1 MEMQVKFNFDGKE
14 SNLKCTVAL
23 DAKNHLVCRTNS
35 PQLRRE
41 FVAKHLTELTQEN
54 IWPDDSYPDELYGS
68 KVLLK
73 NFISDFEGT
82 LKKYDYSPDMMD
94 FANEI
99 HYYDHIVDSDAPEF
113 HKHLMKLS
121 AFYHEITSMLEYYT
135 HKVIDLAGLD
145 YKKELIGLPMT
156 IRTFKPVNTLEALA
170 ENSTEYQKGLS
181 NIYFLKE
188 LIDTF
193 EYKPEEYDL
202 IPFLE
207 EHRHCTKSDIFELIV
222 FVEFMNKVCTYWDG
236 MTIQIM
242 NYSKIRDKMIDKEV
256 EESKFTK
263 KAKKPVEFTNPNYKN
278 AVSEFERSNPTAERG
293 LYINKDL
300 KIWWAL
306 NPDYKDVKN
315 GEVVNINEC
324 PIIDYHGDRVACNF
338 KYKGTD
344 EKRNIWYSRDHE
356 EWHRQIDFPLNDRE
370 NGVED
375 TFRVEKIPNP
385 KKIKAGKPIEV
396 KEPKPIK
403 REKIY
408 LSSRIGTQEKYIIP
422 TKMVTGQILNWI
434 YQQDPINPKT
444 NAPVHE
450 KFINGLML
458 ATTKYLIDKSN
469 RDIPDF
475 DYLDMSEKEFID
487 LLSDLMFN
495 NESTRDW
502 YMALNISYAEA
513 KAGVTVQDRYSGRD
527 AEKISFVSRF
537 NTIPWENNFIDICAL
552 GQNVVVSVI
561 SEVDKENL
569 MKIHK
574 NETTIPNK
582 TANG

>member
-23 DAKNHLVCRTNS
+23 DGNNHLVCRTKS

-41 FVAKHLTELTQEN
+41 FVTKHFDELTQEK
-54 IWPDDSYPDELYGS
+54 IWPDDNYPDELYGA

-82 LKKYDYSPDMMD
+82 LKKYDYNPNMMD

-99 HYYDHIVDSDAPEF
+99 QYYDHIVNSDNPEF

-135 HKVIDLAGLD
+135 HKVIDLAGLS
-145 YKKELIGLPMT
+145 YKKELIGLPFA
-156 IRTFKPVNTLEALA
+156 IRNFKPAQTLEALS
-170 ENSTEYQKGLS
+170 ENSSEYQKGLS

-193 EYKPEEYDL
+193 SYRPEDYDL
-202 IPFLE
+202 LPFLE
-207 EHRHCTKSDIFELIV
+207 EHRRCTKSDIHELIT
-222 FVEFMNKVCTYWDG
+222 FVEFMNKICTYWDG

-242 NYSKIRDKMIDKEV
+242 NYSKIRDKQIDKEIK
-256 EESKFTK
+256 ESKST
-263 KAKKPVEFTNPNYKN
+263 KKPVEFTNPNYKS
-278 AVSEFERSNPTAERG
+278 AISEFERSNPVAERG
-293 LYINKDL
+293 VYINKDL
-300 KIWWAL
+300 KIWWAR

-315 GEVVNINEC
+315 GEVVDINEC
-324 PIIDYHGDRVACNF
+324 PIIDYNGDRVACNL

-344 EKRNIWYSRDHE
+344 EKRNVWYSRDCQN
-356 EWHRQIDFPLNDRE
+356 WYRQIDLPLNDRE
-370 NGVED
+370 NGIED
-375 TFRVEKIPNP
+375 IFRVEKEPKLEKIRAVNP
-385 KKIKAGKPIEV
+385 IKVE
-396 KEPKPIK
+396 EPKPIK

-408 LSSRIGTQEKYIIP
+408 LSRRIGTQEKYIIP

-487 LLSDLMFN
+487 LLSDLIFN

-513 KAGVTVQDRYSGRD
+513 KAGVTVQDRYNGTD

-561 SEVDKENL
+561 SEVDKDNL
-569 MKIHK
+569 MKLHK
-574 NETTIPNK
+574 DNTTIPNK
-582 TANG
+582 TAND

>member
-23 DAKNHLVCRTNS
+23 DGNNHLVCRTKS

-41 FVAKHLTELTQEN
+41 FVTKHFDELTQEK
-54 IWPDDSYPDELYGS
+54 IWPDDNYPDELYGA

-82 LKKYDYSPDMMD
+82 LKKYGYSPDMMD
-94 FANEI
+94 FVNEI
-99 HYYDHIVDSDAPEF
+99 HYYDHVVDSDAPEF

-135 HKVIDLAGLD
+135 HKVIDLAGLS
-145 YKKELIGLPMT
+145 YKKELVGLPMA
-156 IRTFKPVNTLEALA
+156 IRTFKPVNSLELLA
-170 ENSTEYQKGLS
+170 ENSTDYQKGLS

-193 EYKPEEYDL
+193 EYEPEEYDL

-207 EHRHCTKSDIFELIV
+207 EHRHCTKSDIHELIT
-222 FVEFMNKVCTYWDG
+222 FVEFMNKVCTYWDD

-242 NYSKIRDKMIDKEV
+242 NYSKIRDKKIDRIT
-256 EESKFTK
+256 SSNHK
-263 KAKKPVEFTNPNYKN
+263 KFTNPNYNN
-278 AVSEFERSNPTAERG
+278 AVKEFTKNDDEDSERG
-293 LYINKDL
+293 IYINNDL
-300 KIWWAL
+300 KIHWVL
-306 NPDYKDVKN
+306 NPDYKDTKKD
-315 GEVVNINEC
+315 EVIDVNAC
-324 PIIDYHGDRVACNF
+324 PIIDYNGERVACNF

-344 EKRNIWYSRDHE
+344 DKMNVYYSRD
-356 EWHRQIDFPLNDRE
+356 RQKWYRQVDAPLNERE
-370 NGVED
+370 NGIED
-375 TFRVEKIPNP
+375 TFRVEKSPQ
-385 KKIKAGKPIEV
+385 KIKACNPIKVE
-396 KEPKPIK
+396 EPKPIK

-408 LSSRIGTQEKYIIP
+408 LSRRIGTQEKYIIP

-487 LLSDLMFN
+487 LLSDLIFN

-513 KAGVTVQDRYSGRD
+513 KAGITVQDRYSGRD
-527 AEKISFVSRF
+527 VSKISFVSRF
-537 NTIPWENNFIDICAL
+537 NTTPWENDFIDICAL

-561 SEVDKENL
+561 SEIDKDNL
-569 MKIHK
+569 RKLHK
-574 NETTIPNK
+574 DDTAIPNK
-582 TANG
+582 TAND

>member
-23 DAKNHLVCRTNS
+23 DDKNHLVCRTTS
-35 PQLRRE
+35 RIRRE
-41 FVAKHLTELTQEN
+41 FVIQHFNELTQEKT
-54 IWPDDSYPDELYGS
+54 WPDNYYGA

-73 NFISDFEGT
+73 NFINDFEGT
-82 LKKYDYSPDMMD
+82 LKKHNYNPNMMD

-99 HYYDHIVDSDAPEF
+99 QYYDHIVNSNNPEF
-113 HKHLMKLS
+113 YKHLIELS

-135 HKVIDLAGLD
+135 HRIVDFAGLD
-145 YKKELIGLPMT
+145 YLKELVGLPFA
-156 IRTFKPVNTLEALA
+156 IRNFKPTQTLEALA
-170 ENSTEYQKGLS
+170 EDNSNYQKDLS
-181 NIYFLKE
+181 SIYFLKE

-193 EYKPEEYDL
+193 DYRPEDYDL
-202 IPFLE
+202 LPFLK
-207 EHRHCTKSDIFELIV
+207 EHQRCTKNDIHELIT

-236 MTIQIM
+236 MIIQIM
-242 NYSKIRDKMIDKEV
+242 NYSKNHNNETNKIPLGSQPSK
-256 EESKFTK
+256 KFTG
-263 KAKKPVEFTNPNYKN
+263 FTNPNYNN
-278 AVSEFERSNPTAERG
+278 AVKEFTENDSMDSERG
-293 LYINKDL
+293 IYINNDL
-300 KIWWAL
+300 KIHWTL
-306 NPDYKDVKN
+306 NPDYKDTKK
-315 GEVVNINEC
+315 GEVVDVNAC
-324 PIIDYHGDRVACNF
+324 PIIDYNGERVACNLR
-338 KYKGTD
+338 YKGTD
-344 EKRNIWYSRDHE
+344 DKMNVYYSRDRQK
-356 EWHRQIDFPLNDRE
+356 WYRQIDVPLNERE
-370 NGVED
+370 NGIED
-375 TFRVEKIPNP
+375 TFRIEKSPQ
-385 KKIKAGKPIEV
+385 KITACNPIEY

-408 LSSRIGTQEKYIIP
+408 LSRRIGTQEKYIIP

-458 ATTKYLIDKSN
+458 ATSRYLIEKSN

-487 LLSDLMFN
+487 LLSDLIFDN
-495 NESTRDW
+495 KDTKDW

-513 KAGVTVQDRYSGRD
+513 KAGVTVQDRYDGKD

-537 NTIPWENNFIDICAL
+537 NTTPWENDFIDICAL

-561 SEVDKENL
+561 SELDKENL
-569 MKIHK
+569 MKLHK
-574 NETTIPNK
+574 DNTYIPNK
-582 TANG
+582 ASND

>member
-23 DAKNHLVCRTNS
+23 DDKNHLVCRTTS
-35 PQLRRE
+35 RIRRE
-41 FVAKHLTELTQEN
+41 FVTQHFNELTQEKT
-54 IWPDDSYPDELYGS
+54 WPDNYYGA

-73 NFISDFEGT
+73 NFINDFEST
-82 LKKYDYSPDMMD
+82 LKKHNYNPNMMD

-99 HYYDHIVDSDAPEF
+99 QYYDHIVNSNNPEF
-113 HKHLMKLS
+113 YKHLIELS

-135 HKVIDLAGLD
+135 HRIIDFAGLD
-145 YKKELIGLPMT
+145 YLNELVGLPFA
-156 IRTFKPVNTLEALA
+156 IRNFKPTQTLKAFA
-170 ENSTEYQKGLS
+170 KDNSNYQKDLS

-193 EYKPEEYDL
+193 DYRPEDYDL
-202 IPFLE
+202 LPFLK
-207 EHRHCTKSDIFELIV
+207 EHQRCTKSDIHELIT

-236 MTIQIM
+236 MIIQIM
-242 NYSKIRDKMIDKEV
+242 NYSKNHNKETNKIPLG
-256 EESKFTK
+256 SQPSKKFTG
-263 KAKKPVEFTNPNYKN
+263 FTNPNYNN
-278 AVSEFERSNPTAERG
+278 AVKEFTENDAMDSERG
-293 LYINKDL
+293 IYINNDL
-300 KIWWAL
+300 KIHWTL
-306 NPDYKDVKN
+306 NPDYKDTKK
-315 GEVVNINEC
+315 GEVVDVNAC
-324 PIIDYHGDRVACNF
+324 PIIDYNGERVACNLR
-338 KYKGTD
+338 YKGTD
-344 EKRNIWYSRDHE
+344 DKMNVYYSRDRQK
-356 EWHRQIDFPLNDRE
+356 WYRQIDVPLNERE
-370 NGVED
+370 NGIED
-375 TFRVEKIPNP
+375 TFRIEKSPQ
-385 KKIKAGKPIEV
+385 KITACNPIEY

-408 LSSRIGTQEKYIIP
+408 LSRRIGTQEKYIIP

-458 ATTKYLIDKSN
+458 ATSRYLIEKSN

-487 LLSDLMFN
+487 LLSDLIFDN
-495 NESTRDW
+495 KDTKDW

-513 KAGVTVQDRYSGRD
+513 KAGVTVQDRYDGKD

-537 NTIPWENNFIDICAL
+537 NTTPWENDFIDICAL

-561 SEVDKENL
+561 SELDKENL
-569 MKIHK
+569 MKLHK
-574 NETTIPNK
+574 DNTYIPNK
-582 TANG
+582 TSDD

>member
-23 DAKNHLVCRTNS
+23 DGNNHLVCRTKS

-41 FVAKHLTELTQEN
+41 FVTKHFDELTQEK
-54 IWPDDSYPDELYGS
+54 IWPDDNYPDELYGA

-82 LKKYDYSPDMMD
+82 LKKYDYNPNMMD

-99 HYYDHIVDSDAPEF
+99 QYYDHIVNSDNPEF

-135 HKVIDLAGLD
+135 HKVIDLAGLS
-145 YKKELIGLPMT
+145 YKKELIGLPFA
-156 IRTFKPVNTLEALA
+156 IRNFKPAQTLEALS
-170 ENSTEYQKGLS
+170 ENSSEYQKGLS

-193 EYKPEEYDL
+193 SYRPEEYDL

-207 EHRHCTKSDIFELIV
+207 EHRHCTKSDIHELIT

-242 NYSKIRDKMIDKEV
+242 NYSKIRDKQIDKEIK
-256 EESKFTK
+256 ESKST
-263 KAKKPVEFTNPNYKN
+263 KKPVEFTNPNYKS
-278 AVSEFERSNPTAERG
+278 VISEFERSNPVAERG
-293 LYINKDL
+293 VYINKDL
-300 KIWWAL
+300 KIWWAR

-315 GEVVNINEC
+315 GEVVDVNEC
-324 PIIDYHGDRVACNF
+324 PIIDYNGDRVACNL

-344 EKRNIWYSRDHE
+344 EKRNVWYSRDCQN
-356 EWHRQIDFPLNDRE
+356 WYRQIDLPLNDRE
-370 NGVED
+370 NGIED
-375 TFRVEKIPNP
+375 IFRVEKEPKLEKIRAVNP
-385 KKIKAGKPIEV
+385 IKVE
-396 KEPKPIK
+396 ESKPIK

-408 LSSRIGTQEKYIIP
+408 LSRRIGTQEKYIIP

-458 ATTKYLIDKSN
+458 TTTKYLIDKSN

-487 LLSDLMFN
+487 LLSDLIFN

-513 KAGVTVQDRYSGRD
+513 KAGVTVQDRYNGTD

-569 MKIHK
+569 MKLHK
-574 NETTIPNK
+574 DGTAIPNK
-582 TANG
+582 TAND